1 MNHCISVWMS
11 IESTSGTV
19 SACQRVSSVYGTRKS
34 EVTDIHV
41 QHVIE
46 YVLLILLGVKP
57 GQFGSQQLLSS
68 SSSGNVFSKFLGFH
82 DWEDRVFEDF
92 CSSTSVAA
100 VV

>member
-1 MNHCISVWMS
+1 MS

-19 SACQRVSSVYGTRKS
+19 SACQRVSNVYGTRES

-46 YVLLILLGVKP
+46 YVLLILLSVKP
-57 GQFGSQQLLSS
+57 GQFGSQQLLPPSS
-68 SSSGNVFSKFLGFH
+68 TSNVFAKFLGFH
-82 DWEDRVFEDF
+82 DWEDLVFEDF
-92 CSSTSVAA
+92 CSSTSVAT